1 MKKNI
6 VALSALAAISTSVF
20 AGGNVAVIVPEVEE
34 VVVVDN
40 SSFYIGLGLSA
51 VSARDSAISMD
62 IFNGKYGQDRLGSIM
77 FQAGYNFNEYVAVE
91 GRYSTSISN
100 EDLVEMNGWSLF
112 VKPQYPVTE
121 DFNIYA
127 LIGFGGV
134 TLDPVNNS
142 GVDVDETGFQW
153 GLGVSY
159 DITESIAIFA
169 DYTNLA
175 NDMDGYY
182 YTSPDLL
189 QVDVDTF
196 NVGLTYTF

>member
-6 VALSALAAISTSVF
+6 VALSALAAISTSLF
-20 AGGNVAVIVPEVEE
+20 AGGNYAAIAPVVEE
-34 VVVVDN
+34 PVVVDN
-40 SSFYIGLGLSA
+40 SSFYVGLGLSA
-51 VSARDSAISMD
+51 VSARDAAVSMD
-62 IFNGKYGQDRLGSIM
+62 IFNAKHGQDRLGNIL
-77 FQAGYNFNEYVAVE
+77 FQAGYNYNEYIAVE
-91 GRYSTSISN
+91 GRYTTGISN
-100 EDLVEMNGWSLF
+100 EDLVEMSGWSLF

-127 LIGFGGV
+127 LLGFGGI
-134 TLDPVNNS
+134 TLDAVNNS

-153 GLGVSY
+153 GLGLSY
-159 DITESIAIFA
+159 DITDSIAIFA

-189 QVDVDTF
+189 QVDVDAF
-196 NVGLTYTF
+196 NVGVTYKF